1 MSSELDKHIERLDPK
16 TGTAA
21 AFRELREELRTFR
34 QHMETFGERL
44 IALEVRQDATTDVD

>member
-34 QHMETFGERL
+34 QHMKTFGERL